1 MNMGLFLIIQTRV
14 SEVVKIVLKIQEK
27 SGEKNYNV
35 DVCVFYVPVKF
46 REEKTWCVLD
56 KTNKI
61 MYLKSNSRI
70 TRFVS

>member
-1 MNMGLFLIIQTRV
+1 
-14 SEVVKIVLKIQEK
+14 
-27 SGEKNYNV
+27 
-35 DVCVFYVPVKF
+35 VPVKF
-46 REEKTWCVLD
+46 SEEKTWCVLD